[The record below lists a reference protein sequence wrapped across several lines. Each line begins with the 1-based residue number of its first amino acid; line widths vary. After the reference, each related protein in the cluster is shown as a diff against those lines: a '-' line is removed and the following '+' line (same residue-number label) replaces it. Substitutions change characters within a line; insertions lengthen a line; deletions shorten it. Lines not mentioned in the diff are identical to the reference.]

1 MHTYAMSE
9 KTRRQRRVREILERE
24 RVTNQQR
31 LQRLLHAE
39 GIEATQATLSR
50 DLRDLGV
57 LKGHDGYTLPAPGAG
72 APSPQTPELQRA
84 LEEFL
89 TGSGQAGNLVVLR
102 TGPGRAQVLGDELD
116 RSRVPHVVGTVAGD
130 DTLFVACPSAAAASQ
145 LLRKLRALAG
155 HKADGDGRRRS
166 ARQAAPGSWSDA

>member
-1 MHTYAMSE
+1 MSE
-9 KTRRQRRVREILERE
+9 KAKRQRRVREILERE

-57 LKGHDGYTLPAPGAG
+57 LKGHDGYTLPG
-72 APSPQTPELQRA
+72 PSGGVPAVQAPELQRI

-102 TGPGRAQVLGDELD
+102 TGPGRAQVLGDEID
-116 RSRVPHVVGTVAGD
+116 RSRIPHVVGTVAGD
-130 DTLFVACPSAAAASQ
+130 DTIFVACPSAAAASQ
-145 LLRKLRALAG
+145 LLRKLRTLAG
-155 HKADGDGRRRS
+155 RRADGGEPRRRVVRHG
-166 ARQAAPGSWSDA
+166 AGSDA

>member
-1 MHTYAMSE
+1 MSE
-9 KTRRQRRVREILERE
+9 KAKRQRRVREILDRE

-57 LKGHDGYTLPAPGAG
+57 LKGHDGYTLPG
-72 APSPQTPELQRA
+72 PSGGVPAVQAPELQRI

-102 TGPGRAQVLGDELD
+102 TGPGRAQVLGDEID
-116 RSRVPHVVGTVAGD
+116 RSRIPHVVGTVAGD
-130 DTLFVACPSAAAASQ
+130 DTIFVACRGETAAKRVAADFTRAAGVGPSAWMG
-145 LLRKLRALAG
+145 KG
-155 HKADGDGRRRS
+155 
-166 ARQAAPGSWSDA
+166 AR

>member
-1 MHTYAMSE
+1 MSD
-9 KTRRQRRVREILERE
+9 KACRQRRVREILERE

-39 GIEATQATLSR
+39 GIEATQATLSS

-57 LKGHDGYTLPAPGAG
+57 LKGSDGYTLPGPGA
-72 APSPQTPELQRA
+72 APSPQSPELRRA

-102 TGPGRAQVLGDELD
+102 TGPGRAQVLGDEID
-116 RSRVPHVVGTVAGD
+116 RSRISHVVGTVAGD
-130 DTLFVACPSAAAASQ
+130 DTLFIACPSAAAASQ
-145 LLRKLRALAG
+145 LLRKIRSLAG
-155 HKADGDGRRRS
+155 QSPEGDGKRRRA
-166 ARQAAPGSWSDA
+166 ARVSGAGSHL

>member
-1 MHTYAMSE
+1 MSD
-9 KTRRQRRVREILERE
+9 KARRQRRVREILERE

-57 LKGHDGYTLPAPGAG
+57 LKGHDGYTLPGPGAP
-72 APSPQTPELQRA
+72 ASSQAPELQHA

-102 TGPGRAQVLGDELD
+102 TGPGRAQVLGDEID
-116 RSRVPHVVGTVAGD
+116 RSRIPHVVGTVAGD

-145 LLRKLRALAG
+145 LLRKLRALVG
-155 HKADGDGRRRS
+155 RPGDGEDRRRR
-166 ARQAAPGSWSDA
+166 APRQPGAGSHV